1 MRITYISVYHTH
13 QQEHIM
19 KNPRILVPTDFSELS
34 MLAFPN
40 AVYLAKLFGGTVSP
54 FHAYMQVSE
63 LDGFYY
69 MGETSPEADL
79 RTLEKSLYQRLEE
92 LSKKHI
98 DEKYRGEPLIKIG
111 NAARAICEASLD
123 FDLIIMSSHGRTGF
137 SRLILGS
144 ICEKV
149 LRTCEKP
156 VLVLE
161 EQSRLIPL
169 ERILL
174 TTDFSDNSIY
184 AFEPAAEFAEAT
196 GAVIDLIHIV
206 SYEQFDTLA
215 QAQHDSSERKQKLQ
229 SLAEKY
235 LGDLGDQVQTEVIFS
250 DKAVHEELA
259 VLTKS
264 RAYNLVVM
272 ATIGRTGLDYMMLG
286 STSSSVMRHVKTAV
300 LSVNPGKP

>member
-1 MRITYISVYHTH
+1 
-13 QQEHIM
+13 M

-34 MLAFPN
+34 LLAFPN
-40 AVYLAKLFGGTVSP
+40 AQYIAKLFNGTVTP
-54 FHAYMQVSE
+54 FHAYMQVNE

-79 RTLEKSLYQRLEE
+79 RTLEKSLYQRLEQIGE
-92 LSKKHI
+92 QQL
-98 DEKYRGEPLIKIG
+98 EKQYRGEPLLKIG
-111 NAARAICEASLD
+111 NAARAVTEAGKD
-123 FDLIIMSSHGRTGF
+123 FDLIVMSSHGRTGF

-161 EQSRLIPL
+161 EESRLMPIQ
-169 ERILL
+169 RILV

-196 GAVIDLIHIV
+196 GAKIDLIHIV

-215 QAQHDSSERKQKLQ
+215 QAQHDSNERKTKLDN
-229 SLAEKY
+229 LATKY
-235 LGDLGDQVQTEVIFS
+235 LGDLESQVHTEVIFS
-250 DKAVHEELA
+250 DKAVHEEIA
-259 VLTKS
+259 QLTKS
-264 RAYNLVVM
+264 HTYNLVIM

-300 LSVNPGKP
+300 LSVNPSKPA